1 MSPSSE
7 PRRENACGSSCTTS
21 PPNASAS
28 ARADCSAVSPAYSIS
43 TPTPRG
49 RPSAFSISGGRSKS
63 AGVGASDAS
72 CMSASRFPSR
82 FRNGHAKA
90 GFLARARR
98 AERAGRRRRADP
110 GRRSARSAARALSRR
125 ARARPH
131 RPPGPLHRRR
141 RGRAAGAP
149 RPLPVRGRIGARVG
163 KRAAAGG
170 VLAEVPPRVPVYVVP
185 QAAMS
190 EVAGFAIHR
199 GLLAVGRREP
209 MASPAELLRNAGP
222 VATVLG
228 LVGLANHDNVGGV
241 FRNAAAFGADAVLLD
256 ETSCDPLYRKAIRV
270 SVGAALITPFARGGT
285 AGDLVGALAEAGF
298 EVVSLSPA
306 GAVPL
311 AAYRRAP
318 RTALL
323 LGAEGPG
330 LPPALLARTRTVR
343 IPMAAGFDSLNVA
356 TASGIALHQVTRTGA
371 KRAIRPSRRRARRAS
386 PCAAL

>member
-1 MSPSSE
+1 MRVILHDLAAERLGEGTRRLLGGQPGIFDLDADAARAPLGVLDQRRPIE
-7 PRRENACGSSCTTS
+7 IRRCRRERRQLHDRVQISVPVQERPRQGRV
-21 PPNASAS
+21 PG
-28 ARADCSAVSPAYSIS
+28 ARPAPGAPAVAAVLIPVDD
-43 TPTPRG
+43 PRDPRLEPYRAVRERDLIG
-49 RPSAFSISGGRSKS
+49 RQGRFI
-63 AGVGASDAS
+63 AEGEVVLRVLLA
-72 CMSASRFPSR
+72 RSR
-82 FRNGHAKA
+82 FRVESV
-90 GFLARARR
+90 LVS
-98 AERAGRRRRADP
+98 E
-110 GRRSARSAARALSRR
+110 
-125 ARARPH
+125 
-131 RPPGPLHRRR
+131 
-141 RGRAAGAP
+141 
-149 RPLPVRGRIGARVG
+149 

-209 MASPAELLRNAGP
+209 MASAAELLRNAGP

-270 SVGAALITPFARGGT
+270 SVGAALITPFSRGGT

-298 EVVSLSPA
+298 AVVALSPA
-306 GAVPL
+306 GAEPL
-311 AAYRRAP
+311 ASYRRAP

-356 TASGIALHQVTRTGA
+356 TASGIALHHVTR
-371 KRAIRPSRRRARRAS
+371 R
-386 PCAAL
+386 

>member
-1 MSPSSE
+1 MLIPVDDPRDPRLE
-7 PRRENACGSSCTTS
+7 PYRAVRERDLIGRQGRFIAEGEVVLRVLL
-21 PPNASAS
+21 
-28 ARADCSAVSPAYSIS
+28 AR
-43 TPTPRG
+43 
-49 RPSAFSISGGRSKS
+49 
-63 AGVGASDAS
+63 
-72 CMSASRFPSR
+72 SR
-82 FRNGHAKA
+82 FRVESV
-90 GFLARARR
+90 LVS
-98 AERAGRRRRADP
+98 E
-110 GRRSARSAARALSRR
+110 
-125 ARARPH
+125 
-131 RPPGPLHRRR
+131 
-141 RGRAAGAP
+141 
-149 RPLPVRGRIGARVG
+149 
-163 KRAAAGG
+163 KRATAGG

-285 AGDLVGALAEAGF
+285 ASALVGALAEAGF
-298 EVVSLSPA
+298 EVVALSPA
-306 GAVPL
+306 GAEPL
-311 AAYRRAP
+311 ASYRRAP

-330 LPPALLARTRTVR
+330 LPPALLARSRTVR
-343 IPMAAGFDSLNVA
+343 IGMAAGFDSLNVA
-356 TASGIALHQVTRTGA
+356 TASGIALHHVTRT
-371 KRAIRPSRRRARRAS
+371 
-386 PCAAL
+386 